1 MTIYIKRTEEA
12 RETILT
18 VDGWLE
24 GDEADELL
32 RVVGSAV
39 APVVLDLMELRSAD
53 ERGVRTLLRLEGQG
67 VEIRGV
73 SDYLRLLMERASG
86 VKRKEPRRR

>member
-1 MTIYIKRTEEA
+1 MTIYITRTEEA

-32 RVVGSAV
+32 RVVGSAA
-39 APVVLDLMELRSAD
+39 APVVLDLTELRSAD
-53 ERGVRTLLRLEGQG
+53 ERGVTTLLRLEGQG

-73 SDYLRLLMERASG
+73 SDYLKLLMERTSG